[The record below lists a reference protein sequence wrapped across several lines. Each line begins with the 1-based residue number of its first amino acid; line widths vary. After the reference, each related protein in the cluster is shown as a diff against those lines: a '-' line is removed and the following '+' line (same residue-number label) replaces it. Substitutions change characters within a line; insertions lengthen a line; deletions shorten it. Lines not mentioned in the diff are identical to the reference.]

1 MNGSKNNNKM
11 KLKTKLINYI
21 NKNGKNVCVR
31 NLKTKEVLNYSFKI
45 KDFDY
50 KLNEE
55 QEKYVKDKLE
65 EYEEEIIYAIDNLMQ
80 DLNSRQSVIQF
91 RVLQEYPN
99 CCISI
104 QFIIRNSKLYSI
116 VTSRSLD
123 VKSKLEC
130 DIEITRKISDKICK
144 KLNIELKE
152 ILFNVVSMHYYL
164 K

>member
-1 MNGSKNNNKM
+1 M

-21 NKNGKNVCVR
+21 NKNGKEIIVR
-31 NLKTKEVLNYSFKI
+31 GLKTKEVLNYSFKV

-50 KLNEE
+50 ELNEE

>member
-1 MNGSKNNNKM
+1 M

-21 NKNGKNVCVR
+21 NKNGKEIIVR
-31 NLKTKEVLNYSFKI
+31 GLKTKEVLNYSFKV

-50 KLNEE
+50 ELNEE

-130 DIEITRKISDKICK
+130 DIEICKRISYEICK